1 MTQHLHL
8 RTLDHMLEG
17 CQIIGPDWRYLYV
30 NAAAAQQ
37 GMRSPEQLVGR
48 TMMEAYPGIDE
59 THLFTLL
66 RRCMDEGV
74 PAELENE
81 FALPDGSRS
90 WFALRIQ
97 AVPEGVFVLS
107 IDISERVRM
116 ERRENR
122 AQRLESLGVLA
133 SGVAHDLNNAL
144 APIRLGVELLRLD
157 HPGAEELAAMFESSA
172 QRATSMVRQLLTF
185 ARGSDGQR
193 TPTKPAALLA
203 EIEQF
208 MVSFPRSIRFEASCA
223 EGLPLIRVDATQI
236 HQVLLNLCV
245 NARDA
250 MPDGGALR
258 VDVRLVEVDEVF
270 ASAVLGARPGK
281 FVSFRVRDTGTG
293 IPTEVLDHI
302 FEPFFTTKGPT
313 LGTGL
318 GLSTT
323 LGIIKGHEGFIHVYS
338 EAGAGTTFKVYLP
351 VDGAGATAAA
361 EPTAL
366 GDFMGSGEV
375 ILVVDDDA
383 RMREAVRNALGGLNF
398 VALPAS
404 DGADALAEIAGRRTE
419 ISAVILDVH
428 MPRMDGF
435 AFAAMLPEVLPGTPI
450 IVASGALDETT
461 SARLDAMG
469 LIQRIEKPFTQA
481 ALGAALRDVLRDV
494 RG

>member
-1 MTQHLHL
+1 MNQHLHL
-8 RTLDHMLEG
+8 RTLDHLLEG

-30 NAAAAQQ
+30 NAAAAQH
-37 GMRSPEQLVGR
+37 GMRSPEELIGR

-97 AVPEGVFVLS
+97 PVPEGVFVLS

-116 ERRENR
+116 ERRANR

-193 TPTKPAALLA
+193 TPTEPAALLA

-208 MVSFPRSIRFEASCA
+208 MLSFPRSIRFDASCD

-250 MPDGGALR
+250 MPEGGALKI
-258 VDVRLVEVDEVF
+258 DVRLVEVDEVF
-270 ASAVLGARPGK
+270 ASAVVGARPGQ

-293 IPTEVLDHI
+293 IPSEVLEHI

-323 LGIIKGHEGFIHVYS
+323 LGIIKGHDGFIHVYS
-338 EAGAGTTFKVYLP
+338 EPGAGTTFKVYLP
-351 VDGAGATAAA
+351 VDVAPAAC
-361 EPTAL
+361 EPPAL
-366 GDFMGSGEV
+366 GDFMGNGEV
-375 ILVVDDDA
+375 VLVVDDDA
-383 RMREAVRNALGGLNF
+383 RIREAVRNALGGLNF

-435 AFAAMLPEVLPGTPI
+435 AFASLLPDLLPATPI
-450 IVASGALDETT
+450 IVASGGLDEQTL
-461 SARLDAMG
+461 ARLDAMG
-469 LIQRIEKPFTQA
+469 LTRRIEKPFTQA